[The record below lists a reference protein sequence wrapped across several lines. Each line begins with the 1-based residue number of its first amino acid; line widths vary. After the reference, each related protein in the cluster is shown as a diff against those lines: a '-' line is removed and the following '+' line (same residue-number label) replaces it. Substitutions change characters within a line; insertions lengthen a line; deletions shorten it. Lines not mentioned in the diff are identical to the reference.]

1 MGAVPGQVIDR
12 LWVSKFDRP
21 AADSGVV
28 EGGSIQLTGAAR

>member
-1 MGAVPGQVIDR
+1 MGAVPGQVR